1 MFNHLARKLV
11 LLALCLGLSG
21 TADAAFHLF
30 LINKLY
36 SSADGSV
43 QFIELS
49 ALAGGQQFTAGHTM
63 TSTQGSS
70 TKVFNVVSNLPGDT
84 AGRTFLIATTGFAA
98 LGIVTPDFVVPNGF
112 LFTTNGM
119 VNWGEGSDTFAY
131 AALPTS
137 GGLMLNRNGSTS
149 ANSARNFAG
158 ASGSVPSTPTAGAP
172 SSLENPQPGSFN
184 SGIGLFSGW
193 SCEGPAI
200 TIAID
205 GATPRTVPYGSGRGD
220 TASVCGANNVNTGF
234 GLLFNYNLL
243 GAGSHTAQLFVNG
256 AAQGNPVQF
265 NVVVPSGEFLSGAAA
280 EVSVPNFPSAGRTT
294 VLMWQQSV
302 QNFVVKSVSP

>member
-1 MFNHLARKLV
+1 
-11 LLALCLGLSG
+11 
-21 TADAAFHLF
+21 
-30 LINKLY
+30 
-36 SSADGSV
+36 
-43 QFIELS
+43 
-49 ALAGGQQFTAGHTM
+49 
-63 TSTQGSS
+63 
-70 TKVFNVVSNLPGDT
+70 
-84 AGRTFLIATTGFAA
+84 
-98 LGIVTPDFVVPNGF
+98 
-112 LFTTNGM
+112 
-119 VNWGEGSDTFAY
+119 
-131 AALPTS
+131 
-137 GGLMLNRNGSTS
+137 
-149 ANSARNFAG
+149 
-158 ASGSVPSTPTAGAP
+158 VPSTPTAGAP